1 MEIQLTDLNLL
12 KIFKSRIHFKSSSFN
27 DNISMERLLS
37 VLDGDGKKSV
47 EVLGTSRTF
56 YAKAL
61 KFLKRDYEN
70 PLVIAHLRFKALFF
84 HPQLKVFDQ
93 SSLKTVS
100 RPFENK

>member
-12 KIFKSRIHFKSSSFN
+12 QIFKSRVHFKSSFN

-37 VLDGDGKKSV
+37 VLDGDAKKSV

-70 PLVIAHLRFKALFF
+70 PLAIAHLRFKALFF

-93 SSLKTVS
+93 SSLKRVS